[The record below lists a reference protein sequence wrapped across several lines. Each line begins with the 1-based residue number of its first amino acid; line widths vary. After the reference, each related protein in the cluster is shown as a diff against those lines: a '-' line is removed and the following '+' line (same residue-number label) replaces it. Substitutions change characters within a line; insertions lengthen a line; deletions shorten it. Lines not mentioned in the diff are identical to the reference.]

1 MLNFVLTKKDSPF
14 SSGSLENNDQK
25 TVIIFYK
32 MKNKEQGEKS
42 GEQRMN
48 EDSST
53 GLERRLSAV

>member
-1 MLNFVLTKKDSPF
+1 
-14 SSGSLENNDQK
+14 
-25 TVIIFYK
+25 